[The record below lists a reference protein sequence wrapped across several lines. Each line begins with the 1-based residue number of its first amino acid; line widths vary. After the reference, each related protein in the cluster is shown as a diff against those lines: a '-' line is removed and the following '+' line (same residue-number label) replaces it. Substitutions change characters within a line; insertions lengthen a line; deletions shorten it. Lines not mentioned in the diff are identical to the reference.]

1 MPCDFVLEIEVDNS
15 EPLSNGFNL
24 GFYLAF
30 HGQNDMS
37 ARLKLATV
45 YSQYCPALLTG
56 QFLRQDSII
65 VQSQSRDQGAV
76 AVHDKGP
83 ANHNREPRSTLIP
96 KPYPEPLSRTLAL
109 ALTLTLIPSL
119 IPSPNPNPYP

>member
-1 MPCDFVLEIEVDNS
+1 MDNS

-30 HGQNDMS
+30 HGPNDVT
-37 ARLKLATV
+37 ARVKLATV

-65 VQSQSRDQGAV
+65 VQSQV
-76 AVHDKGP
+76 AVVMRDKGSS
-83 ANHNREPRSTLIP
+83 REPR
-96 KPYPEPLSRTLAL
+96 
-109 ALTLTLIPSL
+109 
-119 IPSPNPNPYP
+119 